1 MFVSD
6 YVLNGIGHGQVGEG
20 LARFN
25 FDPGFARPWVGYD
38 RNGRAIRCVT
48 INTGRKVTDNAT
60 GRKVWEKKNVPISAL
75 LQQGYFHPIWN
86 ATTMRKG
93 DWIELDK
100 IVLKAARPRLSA
112 WADLAAS
119 SQVSGFNAM
128 GRLTYEYEAMSDPGE
143 AVVDMDGLADA
154 RQDNPLFKLRSLPLP
169 ITHSDFMY
177 SARRIAVSENQGEGL
192 NTTTAEAAGRRVAEM
207 IERTTIGT
215 ETGMSFGTQAA
226 GFYGSHDGTSTV
238 YGYTNYPY
246 RITKTDLTTPTGA
259 NPDAIMTDVLEMIET
274 MTSNNFFG
282 PYILYVS
289 TGYTRYLNDDYF
301 RAGSTSAVRSV
312 KQRIMEME
320 GIQDIRRL
328 DLLTGGFQMILVQM
342 DSETGQAIN
351 GMDLTTVMWESQGGM
366 RINWKV
372 MAIQVPL
379 LRARYNGIAAILH
392 GTTS

>member
-1 MFVSD
+1 
-6 YVLNGIGHGQVGEG
+6 
-20 LARFN
+20 
-25 FDPGFARPWVGYD
+25 
-38 RNGRAIRCVT
+38 
-48 INTGRKVTDNAT
+48 
-60 GRKVWEKKNVPISAL
+60 
-75 LQQGYFHPIWN
+75 
-86 ATTMRKG
+86 MRKG

-226 GFYGSHDGTSTV
+226 GF
-238 YGYTNYPY
+238 
-246 RITKTDLTTPTGA
+246 
-259 NPDAIMTDVLEMIET
+259 
-274 MTSNNFFG
+274 
-282 PYILYVS
+282 
-289 TGYTRYLNDDYF
+289 
-301 RAGSTSAVRSV
+301 
-312 KQRIMEME
+312 
-320 GIQDIRRL
+320 
-328 DLLTGGFQMILVQM
+328 
-342 DSETGQAIN
+342 
-351 GMDLTTVMWESQGGM
+351 
-366 RINWKV
+366 
-372 MAIQVPL
+372 
-379 LRARYNGIAAILH
+379 LRKP
-392 GTTS
+392 